1 MARGKQFTD
10 EEKRQIVWARMK
22 GVPYEA
28 IADRFERSAQTIMNL
43 VNRMKK
49 EYEYDEIE
57 YELRQGDLEKA
68 KKERTELAA
77 KEAVISDERRK
88 QSVFKDFKLEFQLA
102 LIKAVAKAAIAEVEK
117 FEHNI

>member
-10 EEKRQIVWARMK
+10 EEKRQIVWARMQ

-77 KEAVISDERRK
+77 KEEKQIPIQKVPIS
-88 QSVFKDFKLEFQLA
+88 QTLEFQLA

-117 FEHNI
+117 FEQNI

>member
-10 EEKRQIVWARMK
+10 EEKRQIVWARMQ

-68 KKERTELAA
+68 KKRTELAA
-77 KEAVISDERRK
+77 KEEKTIPIQKVPIS
-88 QSVFKDFKLEFQLA
+88 QTLEFQFA
-102 LIKAVAKAAIAEVEK
+102 LIKAVAMAAIAEVEK
-117 FEHNI
+117 FEQRNQ